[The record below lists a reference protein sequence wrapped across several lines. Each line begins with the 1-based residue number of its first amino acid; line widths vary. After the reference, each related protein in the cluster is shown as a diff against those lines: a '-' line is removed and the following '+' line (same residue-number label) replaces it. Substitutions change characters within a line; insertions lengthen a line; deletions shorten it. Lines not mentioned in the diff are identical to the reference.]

1 MRYFLF
7 GLICGIPLGVVVL
20 TLVIFESRRAQAEY
34 RIHLVSFTPKVPA
47 RQKEQE
53 TER

>member
-34 RIHLVSFTPKVPA
+34 RLHFISFTPKVPA
-47 RQKEQE
+47 KQEQSE
-53 TER
+53 